1 MCLRKTSCSSVI
13 NVPSGG
19 RFVEKTVAFYTLL
32 ILLRNE
38 FWFGQ
43 RMSDG
48 EARTGG
54 SRGSSGFRFLLLAAH
69 CLLPTAL
76 CYLLT
81 LSRGGEMADATDL
94 KSVDR
99 KVVWVRLPPSAP
111 IQNQI
116 VTGSRSM
123 LTVCPFRNLVCL

>member
-19 RFVEKTVAFYTLL
+19 RFVEKTIAFYTLL

-38 FWFGQ
+38 FCIGQ
-43 RMSDG
+43 RMTYG
-48 EARTGG
+48 KAQTCG
-54 SRGSSGFRFLLLAAH
+54 SRRPSRFRSLLLAAY

-81 LSRGGEMADATDL
+81 RCRGGEMADATDL

-111 IQNQI
+111 LHLLRFAG
-116 VTGSRSM
+116 V
-123 LTVCPFRNLVCL
+123 